1 MFSPF
6 HNPFFFF
13 QGDMRA
19 SGVQSRHRNIFSKS
33 AQSSEQFRN
42 VNLGSC
48 YLDGQ
53 PLRANES
60 IIAFPFAG
68 KFFFFFFFFFFPS
81 FFLFSCSRA
90 SRIDCCGQ
98 KRCSRHFRFCW
109 SDCAQ
114 FCHQWPRHKSFFQPN
129 RHCFRGWIDW
139 PVRCSKRGHSRR
151 RAAFF
156 ALHLFRARKTSLGR
170 LFSSFCEW
178 AAGIN
183 FR

>member
-1 MFSPF
+1 MRNACNMHKRIRAVQFKDESFAWILRKGRKQELIKKSNKLFFRIAVQKDTIFIIILIEIRKNILKRDSGPHIIF
-6 HNPFFFF
+6 FLFLKPLNSEFCVFPVPFFFF

-68 KFFFFFFFFFFPS
+68 IFFFFFFFL
-81 FFLFSCSRA
+81 FLFV
-90 SRIDCCGQ
+90 
-98 KRCSRHFRFCW
+98 F
-109 SDCAQ
+109 
-114 FCHQWPRHKSFFQPN
+114 
-129 RHCFRGWIDW
+129 
-139 PVRCSKRGHSRR
+139 
-151 RAAFF
+151 
-156 ALHLFRARKTSLGR
+156 LF
-170 LFSSFCEW
+170 
-178 AAGIN
+178 
-183 FR
+183 